1 MGLETGHGRGGRSG
15 MSGKQTELSDYGRA
29 HIWEWMEFLSRYAAK
44 QGRTVYAYIDGAI
57 SYTSFKTLD
66 PRRVDFLR
74 KKMPKAQPWGFFIGG
89 QGTPE
94 KLPKAD
100 RANVAEALGRSFPL
114 EVLNAAAVVAAEQG
128 QRPRKAAEV

>member
-57 SYTSFKTLD
+57 SYTSFKPLD

-74 KKMPKAQPWGFFIGG
+74 KKMPKAQPFIGG

>member
-57 SYTSFKTLD
+57 SYTSFKPLD

-74 KKMPKAQPWGFFIGG
+74 KKM
-89 QGTPE
+89 
-94 KLPKAD
+94 PKAD

>member
-1 MGLETGHGRGGRSG
+1 
-15 MSGKQTELSDYGRA
+15 
-29 HIWEWMEFLSRYAAK
+29 
-44 QGRTVYAYIDGAI
+44 
-57 SYTSFKTLD
+57 
-66 PRRVDFLR
+66 
-74 KKMPKAQPWGFFIGG
+74 MPKAQPWGFFIGG

>member
-1 MGLETGHGRGGRSG
+1 

-57 SYTSFKTLD
+57 SYTSFKPLD

-94 KLPKAD
+94 KPPKAD
-100 RANVAEALGRSFPL
+100 RANVAEAFPL
-114 EVLNAAAVVAAEQG
+114 EVRNAAAVVAAEQG